1 MTREEFKEFA
11 AGVLEQ
17 AQDVFKYKQTG
28 YGAEDD
34 AFFNFRQS
42 ARRFFPGMDES
53 AAMFLV
59 LEILLDKHNCA
70 LSKGISVNEIEER
83 LKDRIVYSTIAL
95 GIIED
100 QERKDMVDM
109 VCDDTYRPSNKE
121 LEDFSQAYGS

>member
-11 AGVLEQ
+11 AGVFEQ
-17 AQDVFKYKQTG
+17 AQSVFKYKQTG

-34 AFFNFRQS
+34 AFCNFRQS
-42 ARRFFPGMDES
+42 ARRFFPDMDES

-70 LSKGISVNEIEER
+70 LSKGITVNEIEER

-95 GIIED
+95 GII
-100 QERKDMVDM
+100 
-109 VCDDTYRPSNKE
+109 DDYKAGLKRSPTTDE
-121 LEDFSQAYGS
+121 IDEFFQAYGSTV